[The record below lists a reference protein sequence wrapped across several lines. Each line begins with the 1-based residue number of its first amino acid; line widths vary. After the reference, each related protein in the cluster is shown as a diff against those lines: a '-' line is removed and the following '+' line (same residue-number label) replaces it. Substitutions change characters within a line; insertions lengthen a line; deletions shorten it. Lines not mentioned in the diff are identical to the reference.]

1 MQNKINNNLYSNQVG
16 VLYKIFKSQLPSSII
31 LTGQD
36 IDIISNIAYN
46 FAKLAVTNEQ
56 FENYNDFRESLYNSN
71 NHDSH
76 YILKIEPIFLNDKQ
90 RFKKKI
96 YREDIKHINQFF
108 STKDEINQK
117 RICIINL
124 IDDFSLDA
132 ANSILKIIEEP
143 NKNNHFIIVNQHKE
157 RCLQTIV
164 SRSNRIY
171 FGKLNYTDFLNFYKD
186 SENEEYLN
194 YLYQITNGSSYLS
207 KKFIE
212 YNFYEINDHFK
223 VLLMNRNK
231 IKANTASH
239 YIDYLHNFK
248 NIEQVIPVF
257 LNYLQLLVSDEI
269 KKHCCKNENELVMR
283 LMNVYTLIESFN
295 KKHMTLSLD
304 FENIVI
310 SLFHRLK
317 YE

>member
-1 MQNKINNNLYSNQVG
+1 MQKNNNDFYSNELK
-16 VLYKIFKSQLPSSII
+16 VLYKLYKLQLPNSII

-36 IDIISNIAYN
+36 VDIITNIANN
-46 FAKLAVTNEQ
+46 FASLVINKKQ
-56 FENYNDFRESLYNSN
+56 IKNYNEFQEFIYNS
-71 NHDSH
+71 H
-76 YILKIEPIFLNDKQ
+76 YQETQFVLKIEPIFFEDKQ
-90 RFKKKI
+90 RFKKNI
-96 YREDIKHINQFF
+96 YREDIKHVSQFF

-143 NKNNHFIIVNQHKE
+143 NKNNHFIIINQTKT
-157 RCLQTIV
+157 RCLKTIV
-164 SRSNRIY
+164 SRSSSIF
-171 FGKLNYTDFLNFYKD
+171 FGKLSYANFINFYKD

-194 YLYQITNGSSYLS
+194 YLYQITNGSSYLT

-212 YNFYEINDHFK
+212 FNFYEINDHFR
-223 VLLMNRNK
+223 VLLKNRNK
-231 IKANTASH
+231 IKSNTAIH
-239 YIDYLHNFK
+239 YIDYLQKFK
-248 NIEQVIPVF
+248 NIEQVIPAF

-269 KKHCCKNENELVMR
+269 KKLCYKHENKLVIR
-283 LMNVYTLIESFN
+283 LLNVYIVIETIN
-295 KKHMTLSLD
+295 KCNMTLNLD

-310 SLFHRLK
+310 SLFHKLK